1 MLDDKFRKLSL
12 RVSALSLR
20 ERVFV
25 FAAAM
30 IVVFSLAQTLAIDSG
45 QLRKRNA
52 TDRVQMAEAA
62 IQEIAQQ
69 RQMLGGAATRDPDQ
83 AARNIL
89 AAQQARLAELSAELE
104 TRGRAL
110 IPPERMQQMLKDVV
124 QTQGGIR
131 IVGFKTLAPKPVLLP
146 GAAEGAPPGYYQH
159 GFEVMVS
166 GQYAELVS
174 YLERLESLPWR
185 LSWNEAT
192 LDTANRP
199 ELTLTLI
206 VHTLSLEETWLRV

>member
-1 MLDDKFRKLSL
+1 MLGEKFRKLNQ

-25 FAAAM
+25 FAAAA
-30 IVVFSLAQTLAIDSG
+30 IVVFSLVQLLAVDSG

-52 TDRVQMAEAA
+52 ADRLQAAESAV
-62 IQEIAQQ
+62 QEIGQQ
-69 RQMLGGAATRDPDQ
+69 RQMLGGAAARDPDQ
-83 AARNIL
+83 AARTML
-89 AAQQARLAELSAELE
+89 AAQNARLAGLNAELAA
-104 TRGRAL
+104 RGRAL

-124 QTQGGIR
+124 QAQGGIR
-131 IVGFKTLAPKPVLLP
+131 IVGFRTLAPKPVLLP
-146 GAAEGAPPGYYQH
+146 GAAEGAPPGYYRH
-159 GFEVMVS
+159 GFEVVVS
-166 GQYAELVS
+166 GQYSELVS

-192 LDTANRP
+192 LDTSSRP
-199 ELTLTLI
+199 ELKLTLI

>member
-52 TDRVQMAEAA
+52 ADRFQMAESA

-83 AARNIL
+83 AARNML
-89 AAQQARLAELSAELE
+89 AAQEAKLAGLNAELE

-124 QTQGGIR
+124 QAQGGIR

-146 GAAEGAPPGYYQH
+146 GAAEGAPPGYYRH
-159 GFEVMVS
+159 GFEVVVS
-166 GQYAELVS
+166 GQYSELVS

>member
-12 RVSALSLR
+12 RVSELSLR
-20 ERVFV
+20 ERVFI
-25 FAAAM
+25 FAAAL

-52 TDRVQMAEAA
+52 TDRSHMAESA

-83 AARNIL
+83 AARNML
-89 AAQQARLAELSAELE
+89 AAQQAKLAELNAELE

-124 QTQGGIR
+124 QAHGGIK
-131 IVGFKTLAPKPVLLP
+131 IVGFKTLEPKPVLLP
-146 GAAEGAPPGYYQH
+146 GAAEGAPPGYYRH

-166 GQYAELVS
+166 GQYSDLVS

>member
-1 MLDDKFRKLSL
+1 MLNDKFRKLSL

-25 FAAAM
+25 FVAAM

-52 TDRVQMAEAA
+52 VDRFQMAEST

-83 AARNIL
+83 AARNML
-89 AAQQARLAELSAELE
+89 AAQQAKLAELSAELE

-131 IVGFKTLAPKPVLLP
+131 IVGFKTLEPKPVLLP

-159 GFEVMVS
+159 GFEVVVS

>member
-12 RVSALSLR
+12 RVSELSLR
-20 ERVFV
+20 ERVFI

-30 IVVFSLAQTLAIDSG
+30 IVVFSLVQTLAIDSG

-52 TDRVQMAEAA
+52 TDRFQMAESA

-83 AARNIL
+83 AARNML
-89 AAQQARLAELSAELE
+89 AAQQARLAELNAELE

-124 QTQGGIR
+124 QTQGGIK
-131 IVGFKTLAPKPVLLP
+131 IVGFKTLEPKPVLLP

-159 GFEVMVS
+159 GFEVVVN
-166 GQYAELVS
+166 GQYSDLVS

>member
-1 MLDDKFRKLSL
+1 MLNDKFRKLSL

-52 TDRVQMAEAA
+52 VDRFQMAEST

-83 AARNIL
+83 AARNML
-89 AAQQARLAELSAELE
+89 AAQQAKLAELNAELE

-110 IPPERMQQMLKDVV
+110 IPPERMQQMLKDVGADSGRHQNSGLQNAGT
-124 QTQGGIR
+124 QTR
-131 IVGFKTLAPKPVLLP
+131 IVAGCGRRCAARVLP
-146 GAAEGAPPGYYQH
+146 A
-159 GFEVMVS
+159 
-166 GQYAELVS
+166 
-174 YLERLESLPWR
+174 W
-185 LSWNEAT
+185 
-192 LDTANRP
+192 
-199 ELTLTLI
+199 I
-206 VHTLSLEETWLRV
+206 

>member
-1 MLDDKFRKLSL
+1 MLSEQFRKLSL
-12 RVSALSLR
+12 RVGALSLR

-25 FAAAM
+25 LAAAV
-30 IVVFSLAQTLAIDSG
+30 IVIFSLVQILAIDSG

-52 TDRVQMAEAA
+52 ADRLLTAEST

-69 RQMLGGAATRDPDQ
+69 QQALAGAAARNPEQ
-83 AARNIL
+83 AARNTL
-89 AAQQARLAELSAELE
+89 AAQEARLAGLNAELE
-104 TRGRAL
+104 AREREL

-124 QTQGGIR
+124 QAQGGIK
-131 IVGFKTLAPKPVLLP
+131 IVSFKTLEPKPVMLP
-146 GAAEGAPPGYYQH
+146 GAAEGAPPGYYRH
-159 GFEVMVS
+159 GFEVVVS
-166 GQYAELVS
+166 GQYSELVS

-185 LSWNEAT
+185 LNWNEAT

-206 VHTLSLEETWLRV
+206 IHTLSLEETWLRV

>member
-1 MLDDKFRKLSL
+1 MLSEQFRKLNL
-12 RVSALSLR
+12 RVGALSLR

-30 IVVFSLAQTLAIDSG
+30 IVVFSLVQAVAIDSG

-52 TDRVQMAEAA
+52 TDRVQTAKAT
-62 IQEIAQQ
+62 IQEIGQQ
-69 RQMLGGAATRDPDQ
+69 RQLLGGAAARNPDQ
-83 AARNIL
+83 AARNML
-89 AAQQARLAELSAELE
+89 AAQQARLAGLNAELE

-124 QTQGGIR
+124 QAQGGIK
-131 IVGFKTLAPKPVLLP
+131 IVGFKTLEPKPVLLP
-146 GAAEGAPPGYYQH
+146 GAAEGAPPGYYRH
-159 GFEVMVS
+159 GFEVVVS
-166 GQYAELVS
+166 GQYADLVS

-192 LDTANRP
+192 LGTANRP
-199 ELTLTLI
+199 ELTLTLV

>member
-12 RVSALSLR
+12 RVSELSLR
-20 ERVFV
+20 ERVFI

-52 TDRVQMAEAA
+52 TDRSQMAESA

-83 AARNIL
+83 AARNML
-89 AAQQARLAELSAELE
+89 AAQQAKLAELNAELE

-124 QTQGGIR
+124 QAQGGVR
-131 IVGFKTLAPKPVLLP
+131 IVGFKTLEPKPVLLP
-146 GAAEGAPPGYYQH
+146 GAAEGAPPGYYRH
-159 GFEVMVS
+159 GFEVVVS
-166 GQYAELVS
+166 GQYADLVS